1 MLSVVL
7 PVYNEES
14 LVRPL
19 YEALSKALA
28 SAGDWELVF
37 VDDGS
42 RDGSPAALASLAAAD
57 NRVRVI
63 TLSRNFG
70 NQAAISR
77 GLERAR
83 GEWVVTMDSDFE
95 DKPEDI
101 PALLAKAK
109 EGYDVVY
116 AVRGSSQKT
125 PLKHLGSVVFYWL
138 LGRLAEYPLP
148 RHTGNFAVMGRP
160 VVDALNALPE
170 RHRYLSG
177 LRAWVGFKQ
186 AGLPLPRG
194 VRPSGEPK
202 QSYARL
208 FLHAFDALFSFST
221 VPLKMLSFVGFTA
234 FLTSLLLAVVVVI
247 MRLALPRMD
256 VPYGWAS
263 TIIMVIFLGAIQLLG
278 LGVLGEYVARIYD
291 EVRGRPTSVVRAGAE
306 DDARG

>member
-7 PVYNEES
+7 PVYNEEP

-19 YEALSKALA
+19 YDALVAALR
-28 SAGDWELVF
+28 STGQDWELVF

-42 RDGSPAALASLAAAD
+42 RDGTAAALAALAAAD
-57 NRVRVI
+57 ERVRVL

-70 NQAAISR
+70 NQAALSR
-77 GLERAR
+77 GLAAAR
-83 GEWVVTMDSDFE
+83 GEWVAAMDSDFE
-95 DKPEDI
+95 DKPEDL
-101 PALLAKAK
+101 PKLLAKAQ

-116 AVRGSSQKT
+116 AVRGSAQKT

-138 LGRLAEYPLP
+138 LGRLSEYPLP
-148 RHTGNFAVMGRP
+148 KHTGNFCVMRRP

-177 LRAWVGFKQ
+177 LRAWVGYTQ

-221 VPLKMLSFVGFTA
+221 VPLKALSVLGFSA
-234 FLTSLLLAVVVVI
+234 FLSSWILAVVVVI
-247 MRLALPRMD
+247 VRLFRSD
-256 VPYGWAS
+256 VPLGWAS
-263 TIIMVIFLGAIQLLG
+263 TILMVIFLGGVQLMG
-278 LGVLGEYVARIYD
+278 LGVLGEYIARIYD
-291 EVRGRPTSVVRAGAE
+291 EVRGRPTSVLRQDGPVER
-306 DDARG
+306 RG